1 MSSEKGIT
9 SDSPKEPTNECSCSK
24 ENPNCIYYTNGK
36 GLVWARGIFIV
47 IIFLCTLFAW
57 WRYDDTNKKFVES
70 YDLIAKQHN
79 DFCRN
84 IVSFQNTIVPDD
96 SLLLVDNSILL
107 AIKEEN
113 TAITNLMELQYQ
125 RICDDYNG
133 LTLWASV
140 LMILFLVFS
149 IYSTYKIDEIQK
161 QGRDS
166 LSKIYDLLNQS
177 HTQFA
182 EIEKW
187 FRTERDKIIGKTNA
201 KITKLEGSVTT
212 IQSSCESQEKKT
224 KKFIESL
231 KTEKSTLSS
240 EIESLKEIIKTRKLE
255 LDSNAESVLAKFRT
269 NLGTINADSV
279 REFRESL
286 DGEIKQFNET
296 IQQILINEKT
306 QVENSKKS
314 EAKFDN
320 LLDKIEKTAD
330 ININEEE
337 NESVDSTETK

>member
-36 GLVWARGIFIV
+36 GLVRARGIFIV

-57 WRYDDTNKKFVES
+57 WRYDNTNKKFVES

-125 RICDDYNG
+125 RISDDYNG

-212 IQSSCESQEKKT
+212 IKSSCDSQEKKT
-224 KKFIESL
+224 KEFIESL
-231 KTEKSTLSS
+231 KAEKSTLSS
-240 EIESLKEIIKTRKLE
+240 EIDNLKDQIKTRKLE
-255 LDSNAESVLAKFRT
+255 LDSDVESVLTQFRT
-269 NLGTINADSV
+269 DLETINADSV
-279 REFRESL
+279 RGFKEFL
-286 DGEIKQFNET
+286 DHEIKQFNEA
-296 IQQILINEKT
+296 IQQIVINEKT
-306 QVENSKKS
+306 QLENSKKS
-314 EAKFDN
+314 EAKFDT

-330 ININEEE
+330 TNKNEEE
-337 NESVDSTETK
+337 DESVDSTETE

>member
-1 MSSEKGIT
+1 MSSKDGIT
-9 SDSPKEPTNECSCSK
+9 PDSLKEPTNECSCSK
-24 ENPNCIYYTNGK
+24 ENPNCIYYTNGTA
-36 GLVWARGIFIV
+36 LVWARGIFIV
-47 IIFLCTLFAW
+47 IIFLCTFFAW
-57 WRYDDTNKKFVES
+57 WRYDNTNKKFVES

-125 RICDDYNG
+125 RICDDYNI

-177 HTQFA
+177 HAQFTA
-182 EIEKW
+182 IEKW
-187 FRTERDKIIGKTNA
+187 VRTEREKIIGETNA
-201 KITKLEGSVTT
+201 EITKLDSSVSK

-224 KKFIESL
+224 VEFIQNL
-231 KTEKSTLSS
+231 KTEKSNMSS
-240 EIESLKEIIKTRKLE
+240 EIESLKELIKTRKLE
-255 LDSNAESVLAKFRT
+255 LDSDTKSILTKFKT
-269 NLGTINADSV
+269 DIDTINADRV
-279 REFRESL
+279 KKFTESL
-286 DGEIKQFNET
+286 DGEMKQYKDA
-296 IQQILINEKT
+296 IQQIMINEKT
-306 QVENSKKS
+306 KLENSKKS

-320 LLDKIEKTAD
+320 LLYRIEETAD
-330 ININEEE
+330 TNKNEEE
-337 NESVDSTETK
+337 DESIDSTGAE